1 MTIFSLDWVSV
12 SPMLASW
19 LRTIYQPKLSVKL
32 PGCKDHPIL
41 NPHRQAQ
48 CSVTLSSLRSTTS
61 LSFLLLRCWQTW
73 NERARSRPVYILP
86 LPHSY
91 SFFCSLCFLCLTVVI
106 TDTKKNWFNI
116 YRTAR
121 APLPLLV
128 KKNLTWALSC
138 GFVLQRF
145 AGATNP
151 ATGSPPQRLWQDSA

>member
-1 MTIFSLDWVSV
+1 MTIFSLDRVSV
-12 SPMLASW
+12 SSMLASW

-32 PGCKDHPIL
+32 PECKEHPIL

-48 CSVTLSSLRSTTS
+48 RSVTLSSLRSTTS

-86 LPHSY
+86 LPRSC
-91 SFFCSLCFLCLTVVI
+91 SFFCSLYFLCLTVVI

-116 YRTAR
+116 YWTASC
-121 APLPLLV
+121 
-128 KKNLTWALSC
+128 KKKLTRALSSSC
-138 GFVLQRF
+138 AFVLQRF